1 VEFRVVTCSI
11 KSLRLLRLVGQVE
24 TSQEVQRVLM
34 VLDFLPGVPG
44 GLVWMGQILRGPV
57 RRVVLNMATKIILVR
72 SFWGVLRVRW
82 RAMVGL
88 GRRGR
93 ITLGWVVGVVGVRV
107 GLGVRVAIMA
117 VAVVVGRLG

>member
-1 VEFRVVTCSI
+1 VEFRVVTSSI

-24 TSQEVQRVLM
+24 TLPEVQRVLM

-57 RRVVLNMATKIILVR
+57 RRVVLNMATKIILAR
-72 SFWGVLRVRW
+72 SFWGVLRGLW
-82 RAMVGL
+82 LGMVGR

-93 ITLGWVVGVVGVRV
+93 ITSG
-107 GLGVRVAIMA
+107 
-117 VAVVVGRLG
+117 